1 MKISVAISG
10 SHSITNLNPEAIIRI
25 NKIIELNYEI
35 LIGDAPGVDT
45 LVQSYLN
52 SLDYPNVQ
60 VWFAFGELRNNIGN
74 WGTVKV
80 QGNYSFRDKL
90 MHYQAD
96 FGLAI
101 WDGKSPGTKR
111 NIKQLGK
118 RMRVILID

>member
-10 SHSITNLNPEAIIRI
+10 SRSITNLNPEALTRI
-25 NKIIELNYEI
+25 NNIIKLNYEI

-45 LVQSYLN
+45 LVQSYLHQVN
-52 SLDYPNVQ
+52 YENVQ
-60 VWFAFGELRNNIGN
+60 VWHIGDKPRNNVGN

-80 QGNYSFRDKL
+80 QGNYSLRDKL
-90 MHYQAD
+90 MMSSAD

-111 NIKQLGK
+111 NIQQLGK
-118 RMRVILID
+118 RCRVVLIN